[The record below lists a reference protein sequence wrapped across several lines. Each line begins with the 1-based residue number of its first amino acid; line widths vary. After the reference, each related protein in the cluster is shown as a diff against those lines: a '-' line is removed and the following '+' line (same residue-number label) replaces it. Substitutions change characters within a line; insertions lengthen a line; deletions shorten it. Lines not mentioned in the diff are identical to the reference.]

1 MQSQRKVKTPYEGLW
16 PTTEDTAVIRFHLSG
31 EFAMLHHAAAAGAV
45 NLDLALMETLTSMRR
60 AGGDVIITYFTPKIL
75 DMLKQQQ

>member
-1 MQSQRKVKTPYEGLW
+1 
-16 PTTEDTAVIRFHLSG
+16 
-31 EFAMLHHAAAAGAV
+31 MLHHAAAAGAV

-75 DMLKQQQ
+75 DMLKQQ